1 MIINPTAHK
10 GVVNK
15 LVPEIEKIINELDL
29 NYQIIKTEFPGHAIQ
44 LAKDACNGDYDTVVA
59 VGGDGTVNEVINGLM
74 LSGEKYEAL
83 PKMAVLPVGRGN
95 DFSYGMGIP
104 QDLQSACQL
113 LANGN
118 SRDIDIGFVKGGD
131 YPDGRFFG
139 NGIGI
144 GFDTVVGFEAA
155 KLPSFIGG
163 IPGYLIAALKTI
175 FLFFNA
181 PTIRLDIDGEVLEQP
196 CLLVSVLNGRRM
208 GGSFM
213 FAPESEPDD
222 GIFNLC
228 IAGQVTRWQVL
239 ALFPKVMSG
248 THGSHPAIK
257 MPMGKTIKINAIS
270 GTLPVHADGETICEA
285 GESLEVEIFP
295 RAIRLVSK

>member
-1 MIINPTAHK
+1 
-10 GVVNK
+10 
-15 LVPEIEKIINELDL
+15 
-29 NYQIIKTEFPGHAIQ
+29 
-44 LAKDACNGDYDTVVA
+44 
-59 VGGDGTVNEVINGLM
+59 
-74 LSGEKYEAL
+74 
-83 PKMAVLPVGRGN
+83 
-95 DFSYGMGIP
+95 
-104 QDLQSACQL
+104 